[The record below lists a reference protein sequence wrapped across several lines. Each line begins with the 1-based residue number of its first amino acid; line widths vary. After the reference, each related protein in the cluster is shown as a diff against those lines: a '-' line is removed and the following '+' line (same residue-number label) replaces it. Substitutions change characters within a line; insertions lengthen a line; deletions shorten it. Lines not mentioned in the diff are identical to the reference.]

1 MIGDS
6 GYTIQGGGDPKRRW
20 SKGCF
25 SPTSGRL
32 PRILKEKEVGGRGEM
47 PLLRLFE
54 NLGGWLKYECRG
66 GRRKRGLRE
75 NNKPSALTIVKR
87 GVEPKV
93 RF

>member
-32 PRILKEKEVGGRGEM
+32 PGILKEKEVEGVKCPYCGS
-47 PLLRLFE
+47 
-54 NLGGWLKYECRG
+54 LKIWVDG
-66 GRRKRGLRE
+66 
-75 NNKPSALTIVKR
+75 
-87 GVEPKV
+87 
-93 RF
+93 